1 MIKISSSCV
10 IETPRLILRAP
21 QIGDGLIINES
32 INKSI
37 MHLKMDDMGTTTS
50 NLRRI

>member
-1 MIKISSSCV
+1 MIKTSSPCE
-10 IETPRLILRAP
+10 ITTPCLILRSP

-37 MHLKMDDMGTTTS
+37 IHFFVRDKKLKQH
-50 NLRRI
+50 